1 MKTSDNY
8 FEDLSRIDISGK
20 IKKKGQFSYLSWAHA
35 VEELGRIDPTA
46 NWEVK
51 RFDGMPYLKSELGY
65 FVEVEVTV
73 NGVAKSQIHP
83 VLDNRN
89 APISKPNSFQI
100 NTSIQRCLSKAI
112 ALHGLGLSIFY
123 GEDILPDL
131 AAENHKKSE
140 KALKEIRV
148 LLDKGDIAFTQIWHE
163 MSRDEQGG
171 LWKLI
176 DKTQKDM
183 ARTLLE
189 ETKQQESA

>member
-1 MKTSDNY
+1 MSDNY
-8 FEDLSRIDISGK
+8 FEQLSRVDISTK

-73 NGVAKSQIHP
+73 KGISKSQIHP

-89 APISKPNSFQI
+89 APIAKPNAFQI

-112 ALHGLGLSIFY
+112 ALHGLGLSVFY

-131 AAENHKKSE
+131 VVEKQKIAQEQEAGLLAKSE
-140 KALKEIRV
+140 SLIRKSKTMTELVENWKILPKKHHLKLNALKDEIKASLTEV
-148 LLDKGDIAFTQIWHE
+148 EA
-163 MSRDEQGG
+163 
-171 LWKLI
+171 
-176 DKTQKDM
+176 
-183 ARTLLE
+183 
-189 ETKQQESA
+189 